1 MYQSI
6 KNNKMKK
13 IIKPLAIILSIL
25 VAFFVGNYITRYGI
39 VIGKDSDKY
48 GTLLKYADD
57 VEQFKGLY
65 EVKEDLEKLYVGDI
79 DQEKLVDGA
88 IKGMTSSL
96 NDPYTVFMNKEEY
109 DRFMQSNS
117 GEFKGIGVYVKLE
130 DDKVVVDSTISG
142 GPAEKVGIKGGD
154 VILKVDGEE
163 VGNDQSKAVALITG
177 AENSQVNIIVGRKDT
192 ELEFNVTRETIKTV
206 SVKNEML
213 GNNIGYINL
222 STFNKDVSVDFVNA
236 LEEPKGKGM
245 KGLILD
251 LRGNGGGYLV
261 EAINI
266 ASQFVPKDEVIT
278 YRIDKY
284 GSKEISKSEG
294 GVALG
299 LPLVI
304 LTDGGTASASEV
316 VTGALKDYNAA
327 VTVGTTTFGK
337 GVVQLPFELKSGIGG
352 LKVTVSKYYTPKGE
366 DINKKGIIPD
376 YEVKL
381 TEEDVNKEY
390 NKDTD
395 PQLQKGI
402 EVIKDMIN

>member
-1 MYQSI
+1 MYQSS

-39 VIGKDSDKY
+39 VIGKDGSKY

-163 VGNDQSKAVALITG
+163 VGSDQSKAVALITG
-177 AENSQVNIIVGRKDT
+177 ADRK
-192 ELEFNVTRETIKTV
+192 
-206 SVKNEML
+206 SV
-213 GNNIGYINL
+213 
-222 STFNKDVSVDFVNA
+222 V
-236 LEEPKGKGM
+236 
-245 KGLILD
+245 
-251 LRGNGGGYLV
+251 
-261 EAINI
+261 
-266 ASQFVPKDEVIT
+266 
-278 YRIDKY
+278 
-284 GSKEISKSEG
+284 
-294 GVALG
+294 
-299 LPLVI
+299 
-304 LTDGGTASASEV
+304 
-316 VTGALKDYNAA
+316 
-327 VTVGTTTFGK
+327 
-337 GVVQLPFELKSGIGG
+337 
-352 LKVTVSKYYTPKGE
+352 
-366 DINKKGIIPD
+366 
-376 YEVKL
+376 
-381 TEEDVNKEY
+381 
-390 NKDTD
+390 
-395 PQLQKGI
+395 
-402 EVIKDMIN
+402 

>member
-1 MYQSI
+1 
-6 KNNKMKK
+6 
-13 IIKPLAIILSIL
+13 
-25 VAFFVGNYITRYGI
+25 
-39 VIGKDSDKY
+39 
-48 GTLLKYADD
+48 
-57 VEQFKGLY
+57 
-65 EVKEDLEKLYVGDI
+65 
-79 DQEKLVDGA
+79 
-88 IKGMTSSL
+88 
-96 NDPYTVFMNKEEY
+96 
-109 DRFMQSNS
+109 MQSNS

-142 GPAEKVGIKGGD
+142 SPAEKVGIKGGD

-236 LEEPKGKGM
+236 LEELKGKGM